1 MKVPLTWLNEYV
13 AYDAPTDELVRRLTI
28 STCNVQHVF
37 RRGVADADGNLGFF
51 RVGHV
56 LEAGKHPNADRLQ
69 LCVVD
74 VGEGEP
80 RQIVCG
86 AWNFGAGATVAV
98 ALPGAVLP
106 GGQKLERAKLRGEIS
121 DGMILSERELEL
133 GSDHSG
139 ILVLAGDLDAGTP
152 LVDVL
157 PLTETV
163 VEVETTPNRPDL
175 LSIYGIAREVAAL
188 FDGELAPLPRHASED
203 HARGDEAMDVRVE
216 DLVGCPRYIGR
227 TFTGVGIAPS
237 PAWLKARLVA
247 AGMRPIS
254 NVVDVTN
261 YVMHALGSPLHAFDR
276 TRLAE
281 GRIVVR
287 RARPG
292 EELTTLDGNLRR
304 LDERDLV
311 IADGAG
317 PVAIAA
323 IMGGQ
328 ASEVGEETT
337 EVLLEAANFE
347 PLGILHTS
355 ERLGLR
361 TEGSNR
367 WEKGVDPY
375 LAEPAAILATQ
386 LLVDLAGARWTG
398 ETEVQGELP
407 DRPVVRLRPER
418 ADHLIGLATP
428 RDEQRRILERL
439 QFGVTGDASNT
450 VLLEVRVPTWRAR
463 DVTREVDV
471 VEEIARMRL
480 DAVPFTLPARRE
492 MFGRL
497 SKEQRLRR
505 LVEDVLVGCGFFE
518 AYTPSLV
525 AHDENPQAL
534 RVPEPQSSE
543 QAVLRTRLLP
553 SLIDAARHNL
563 AVGNEGIALFEIAR
577 VYLPSGGEL
586 PEEPWRLAAVTQGG
600 FPDAKGAIETL
611 HASLR
616 IPIAFARAR
625 ETLYH
630 PGKAASFPGGIVG
643 ELEPG
648 LLEGAWGAFEVDL
661 AALLAEVPERREYE
675 DVITYPALRLDLA
688 FVVSDDVAAGD
699 LIDAARAAA
708 GTELHSARVF
718 DVYRGEQIA
727 AGRKSVALGIEF
739 RSPERTLTDED
750 RARLRDSIA
759 AALAEQFS
767 AELRA

>member
-1 MKVPLTWLNEYV
+1 MKVPLTWLREYV
-13 AYDAPTDELVRRLTI
+13 AYDGPTDELVQRLTI
-28 STCNVQHVF
+28 STCNVQRVF
-37 RRGVADADGNLGFF
+37 RRGVADEDGNLGLF
-51 RVGHV
+51 RVGRV

-69 LCVVD
+69 LCLVD

-80 RQIVCG
+80 RRIVCG

-106 GGQKLERAKLRGEIS
+106 GGQKLERAKLRGTVS

-133 GSDHSG
+133 GDDHSG
-139 ILVLAGDLDAGTP
+139 IIVLAGDLDAGTP

-157 PLTETV
+157 PLTETI

-175 LSIYGIAREVAAL
+175 LSLYGIAREVAAL
-188 FDGELAPLPRHASED
+188 FDGELAPLPRFGSET
-203 HARGDEAMDVRVE
+203 HTHGGDVVDVRVE
-216 DLVGCPRYIGR
+216 DLDGCPRYIGR
-227 TFTGVGIAPS
+227 TFADVRIGPS
-237 PAWLKARLVA
+237 PAWVKARLVA

-261 YVMHALGSPLHAFDR
+261 YVMHALGNPLHAFDR
-276 TRLAE
+276 ARLAG

-287 RARPG
+287 RARAG
-292 EELTTLDGNLRR
+292 EELTTLDGNVRR

-311 IADGAG
+311 IADGSEA
-317 PVAIAA
+317 VAIAG

-347 PLGILHTS
+347 PLGILRTS

-407 DRPVVRLRPER
+407 GRPVVKLRPER
-418 ADHLIGLATP
+418 ADQLIGLVTP
-428 RDEQRRILERL
+428 PDEQRRILERL
-439 QFGVTGDASNT
+439 RFDVTEDASNT
-450 VLLEVRVPTWRAR
+450 VLLEVTVPTWRAR
-463 DVTREVDV
+463 DVTREVDL

-480 DAVPFTLPARRE
+480 EEVPFTLPARRE

-534 RVPEPQSSE
+534 RIPEPQSSE
-543 QAVLRTRLLP
+543 QAILRTRLLP
-553 SLIDAARHNL
+553 SLIEAARHNL

-577 VYLPSGGEL
+577 VYLPTGDEL
-586 PEEPWRLAAVTQGG
+586 PEERWRLAAVTEGG
-600 FPDAKGAIETL
+600 FPAAKGAVETL
-611 HASLR
+611 HGAFR
-616 IPIAFARAR
+616 IPATFTRAG

-648 LLEGAWGAFEVDL
+648 LLEGDWGAFEIDL
-661 AALLAEVPERREYE
+661 ATLVAGVPERREYE

-688 FVVSDDVAAGD
+688 FVVAEDIAAGE
-699 LIDAARAAA
+699 LIDAAREAA
-708 GTELHSARVF
+708 GPELHSARVI
-718 DVYRGEQIA
+718 DVYRGEQIPP
-727 AGRKSVALGIEF
+727 GQKSVALAIEF

-750 RARLRDSIA
+750 GARLRDAIA
-759 AALAEQFS
+759 AALAQTYG